1 MSTQRPPMDKDKIID
16 EIGELKLK
24 LAMTLYAEYEGKQLL
39 KENEALKNDPFY
51 QPSEEA
57 MNKFKKLLNRHY
69 FLKKASN
76 LLSSPFRN
84 LNRVAAAFSIIFILF
99 LTSVFTVQAV
109 RVKVLNLFISMQ
121 DKYTEIRVTPK
132 EDSVIGNN
140 LYVNWDNA
148 YAPTDIPEGYRIQ
161 NLINGKNFKSIE
173 YGNKNQDIIQ
183 FQQSIGD
190 WHINVD
196 TEDANRVE
204 KISIQGHEGLLV
216 EKNGLITVVWSDQS
230 NIFTVISDS
239 ETLKSEDTV
248 RIAESVTLIK

>member
-1 MSTQRPPMDKDKIID
+1 MAIKI
-16 EIGELKLK
+16 
-24 LAMTLYAEYEGKQLL
+24 
-39 KENEALKNDPFY
+39 
-51 QPSEEA
+51 
-57 MNKFKKLLNRHY
+57 
-69 FLKKASN
+69 
-76 LLSSPFRN
+76 
-84 LNRVAAAFSIIFILF
+84 
-99 LTSVFTVQAV
+99 
-109 RVKVLNLFISMQ
+109 
-121 DKYTEIRVTPK
+121 
-132 EDSVIGNN
+132 
-140 LYVNWDNA
+140 
-148 YAPTDIPEGYRIQ
+148 
-161 NLINGKNFKSIE
+161 
-173 YGNKNQDIIQ
+173 QDIIQ